1 MNIFF
6 DVDFTIITWNY
17 RLRPHVREVFQQLK
31 DDGHTLYLWSG
42 LGERWEVVEAFDLH
56 GLVAT
61 CFSKPLYDHAA
72 RLAELGVT
80 VLPDFVIDDHEGP
93 VRAFGGIVVRPP
105 EAPLEADQEMLRV
118 YEAIRAAAGHRTPG
132 RLIEDRSTEGKP

>member
-42 LGERWEVVEAFDLH
+42 VGERWEVVEAFDLH
-56 GLVAT
+56 GLIAT

-72 RLAELGVT
+72 RLAELGVS
-80 VLPDFVIDDHEGP
+80 VMPDYVVDDHEEP
-93 VRAFGGIVVRPP
+93 VSAFGGAVIQPP
-105 EAPLEADQEMLRV
+105 VTPIEADREMLRI
-118 YEAIRAAAGHRTPG
+118 YDAIRAFAAG
-132 RLIEDRSTEGKP
+132 RSAAG